1 MADLFDL
8 QDEIAQAIA
17 VRAACEA
24 FRNARAV
31 SAVQAEPAR
40 V

>member
-17 VRAACEA
+17 SALHVKLAGTT
-24 FRNARAV
+24 RAV
-31 SAVQAEPAR
+31 QTEPAR